1 MLLPEAAIML
11 SQQKKITDSGRR
23 RKERRVP
30 GKGCED
36 QRELVMLWR
45 TWEAFRTR
53 GAASELTM

>member
-1 MLLPEAAIML
+1 MLLPEEVIVL
-11 SQQKKITDSGRR
+11 SQQKEITDSGR

-30 GKGCED
+30 GRGCED

-45 TWEAFRTR
+45 TWGRFRTR